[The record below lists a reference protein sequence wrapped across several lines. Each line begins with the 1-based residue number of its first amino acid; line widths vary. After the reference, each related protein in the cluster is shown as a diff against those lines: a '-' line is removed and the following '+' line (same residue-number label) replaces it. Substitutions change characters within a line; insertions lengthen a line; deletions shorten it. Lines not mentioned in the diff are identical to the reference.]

1 MSAELGP
8 DAEGPSGAIE
18 LHAVLWGVFSS
29 GVFSVP
35 IAIVVGLLDRSDAG
49 SDSFGLDTILKLVLL
64 LVSAIF
70 AGFAAGRSTPS
81 SRAANGALAG
91 AITFLIVQITYA
103 VAGGGPLRVLAVVYA
118 GFLGAC
124 LGTLGGLLASR
135 WAKGDEPRRSLDD
148 EDDGDDGDPPPRRRS
163 AFDPLFETDPDL
175 DADTGTDTDNP
186 GSTR

>member
-1 MSAELGP
+1 MSAEHGP
-8 DAEGPSGAIE
+8 DAARPSGAIE
-18 LHAVLWGVFSS
+18 LHAVAWGVFSS

-35 IAIVVGLLDRSDAG
+35 IAIVVGLIDRSDAG
-49 SDSFGLDTILKLVLL
+49 SNSLGIDTILKLVLL

-103 VAGGGPLRVLAVVYA
+103 LAGGGPLRVLAVVYA

-148 EDDGDDGDPPPRRRS
+148 DDEEDDDDGDPPPRRRS
-163 AFDPLFETDPDL
+163 AFDPLPETETDYD
-175 DADTGTDTDNP
+175 TDTDNP